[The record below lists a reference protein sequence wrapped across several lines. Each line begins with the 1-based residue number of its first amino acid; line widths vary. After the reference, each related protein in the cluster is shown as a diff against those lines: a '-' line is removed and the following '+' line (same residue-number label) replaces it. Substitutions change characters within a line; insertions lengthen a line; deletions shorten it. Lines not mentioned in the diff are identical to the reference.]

1 MPTPAERRAL
11 VFLSAVA
18 ALGIGVNAWRAVRGG
33 DAVIAGSRGDLA
45 AQIARVDS
53 AVASSPS
60 KERRLNASAKS
71 ARMRANSQSA
81 SLATRQPPATSYQP
95 PASSYQPPLAYGP
108 PPTARAPI
116 DLDFAPIAA
125 VDSLPRIG
133 PALAKRIVANR
144 DSFGAFGSLDG
155 LQRVRGIGPGI
166 AKALRSLVTF
176 SGVPRQGAAAGAA
189 AGAVKGRRRRS
200 AP

>member
-1 MPTPAERRAL
+1 MRNSKRMAEMETEGLDRR
-11 VFLSAVA
+11 LS
-18 ALGIGVNAWRAVRGG
+18 GG
-33 DAVIAGSRGDLA
+33 AIAGRIPQNLRDIPPA
-45 AQIARVDS
+45 ANRPPPTTNHQPPTTS
-53 AVASSPS
+53 Y
-60 KERRLNASAKS
+60 
-71 ARMRANSQSA
+71 
-81 SLATRQPPATSYQP
+81 QPPATSYQP
-95 PASSYQPPLAYGP
+95 P
-108 PPTARAPI
+108 PTAVGPL
-116 DLDFAPIAA
+116 DLDNASIAS
-125 VDSLPRIG
+125 VESLPRIG

-176 SGVPRQGAAAGAA
+176 SGVPREGAAAGAA